1 MADIKEL
8 LATDAGTEGQLL
20 IERQIYDTL
29 IEAVQKKLVAS
40 TLRAIYIGPNGIPG
54 SSIDID
60 LVDKDSLA
68 VATVAEGA
76 AIPIDTVNYST
87 INVKPVK
94 YGVRPLITK
103 EMQEDGKWDL
113 MTHNIKVAG
122 IEMAENLDS
131 LVFTALGSADN
142 TVSGG
147 TAITV
152 ANITRAMQYL
162 EDADYTPTDMLIGPT
177 IANDLRNID
186 TFVEAQKMGSREMM
200 TTGFIG
206 TIFGMNVHVES
217 GQIMT
222 TTSAYVI
229 DKNNAFV
236 IAEKRPVTIERYDDA
251 THDLSGAVVTQ
262 RVSVKALRT
271 AATCI
276 ITTS

>member
-1 MADIKEL
+1 MTNIQEL
-8 LATDAGTEGQLL
+8 LATGEATEGQLL

-29 IEAVQKKLVAS
+29 IEAVQKKLIAS
-40 TLRAIYIGPNGIPG
+40 NLSAIYIGPNGIPG

-60 LVDKDSLA
+60 TVDKDSLA

-76 AIPIDTVNYST
+76 AVPIETVNYST
-87 INVKPVK
+87 LNIKPVK

-113 MTHNIKVAG
+113 MTHNIKIAG

-131 LVFTALGSADN
+131 LVFSALASADN
-142 TVSGG
+142 TITGG
-147 TAITV
+147 AAITV
-152 ANITRAMQYL
+152 ANIARAMQYL
-162 EDADYTPTDMLIGPT
+162 EDADYTPTDIIIGPT

-217 GQIMT
+217 GQIIT

-229 DKNNAFV
+229 DKNQAFV
-236 IAEKRPVTIERYDDA
+236 IAEKRPVTIERYDDV
-251 THDLSGAVVTQ
+251 THDMSGAVITQ
-262 RVSVKALRT
+262 RVAVKALRT